1 MRIWIQGFFYEIWF
15 LNSQLMM
22 MMTMMWKMMK
32 NDLFYVVSYWLRFSN
47 VSMSWSITLNMINII
62 NLIWL
67 PLSIIERMI
76 GWNQCLHRTKDITN
90 TVQKREII
98 GFQSLNNFRIGK
110 IFDNL
115 RTICQQKKND
125 RENLRLFQ
133 TFCTILHKFLS
144 LVIPAS
150 SFFVVCSS
158 LG

>member
-115 RTICQQKKND
+115 RTICQQKKTTERIWDCFRHFAQFFTNFS
-125 RENLRLFQ
+125 R
-133 TFCTILHKFLS
+133 
-144 LVIPAS
+144 S
-150 SFFVVCSS
+150 SFLHLRFLLYVHH
-158 LG
+158 